1 MSTGLKISLSSGSLF
16 TLPMRRAFE
25 LSAEAGFDGV
35 ELIINQDFQRVNP
48 VKFVRSLQEIAPINS
63 IHAPFMPLD
72 GWGGPIQSLFHS
84 IELAADTG
92 IPLVNF
98 HPPSW
103 MGLEIGF
110 WRWLYRIR
118 DFQKEIGLDGEVLV
132 TIENMPCVGRFK
144 LNPNILSAT
153 GDMITFIHDHNL
165 FLTFDTTHMG
175 SGKANFINDFYLFYE
190 SGRIRNIH
198 FSDYGFD
205 REHLIPGHGHL
216 PLTRFLNHL
225 KQTDYKGCVTLEV
238 SPHEFPKNEAVIL
251 QSLKELQ
258 TYMRVETGMLPVEA
272 MERFEMPP
280 VDIDE
285 GDGNGSDQG
294 GTGYG
299 SVVQGTGNN
308 YGR

>member
-1 MSTGLKISLSSGSLF
+1 MSSGLKISLSSGSLF
-16 TLPMRRAFE
+16 TLPIRRAFE

-48 VKFVRSLQEIAPINS
+48 VKVVRSLQEIAPINS

-103 MGLEIGF
+103 MGMEIGF

-132 TIENMPCVGRFK
+132 TIENMPCIGRLK
-144 LNPNILSAT
+144 VNPNILAAT
-153 GDMITFIHDHNL
+153 RDMISFIHDHNL

-205 REHLIPGHGHL
+205 REHLIPGHGRL

-225 KQTDYKGCVTLEV
+225 KNTDYQGCVTLEID
-238 SPHEFPKNEAVIL
+238 PHEFPKNEEVIL

-272 MERFEMPP
+272 MECFEMAPP
-280 VDIDE
+280 VDIDGDLYAE
-285 GDGNGSDQG
+285 GGIE
-294 GTGYG
+294 
-299 SVVQGTGNN
+299 
-308 YGR
+308 